1 MSGPFD
7 PISSPAQW
15 VRVLRSALPG
25 GGVAMHQDATPPP
38 SRRATLCMGHASLV
52 RPEQRQATV
61 FVSLA
66 HVEHHEIVRVAG
78 LVSHHLRLIGGAE
91 LHYAYNTHG
100 ELVALSG
107 RNIATLAIGDQL
119 TVQPL
124 PLR

>member
-15 VRVLRSALPG
+15 VRLLRSALPG
-25 GGVAMHQDATPPP
+25 AGVEMRPDASPP
-38 SRRATLCMGHASLV
+38 SRRATLCMRHASLV
-52 RPEQRQATV
+52 KPEQRRAMV
-61 FVSLA
+61 LVSLD

-91 LHYAYNTHG
+91 LHYAYNKHG
-100 ELVALSG
+100 ELIELSG
-107 RNIATLAIGDQL
+107 KNVATLAVGDQL
-119 TVQPL
+119 MVQPL